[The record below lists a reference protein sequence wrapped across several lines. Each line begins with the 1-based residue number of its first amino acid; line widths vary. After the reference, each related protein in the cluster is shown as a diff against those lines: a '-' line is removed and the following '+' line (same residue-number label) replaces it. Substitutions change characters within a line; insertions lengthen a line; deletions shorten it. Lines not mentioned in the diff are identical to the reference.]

1 MPPEGVR
8 RSSRIPREIAI
19 LLVGSDMEGK
29 MFSEQTKTVL
39 LSRHGA
45 GIVSQY
51 ALYAEQELI
60 LRRLDTNKE
69 AEIRV
74 VGQLGSD
81 GGMYTYG
88 VAFLNPEMDLWGIKF
103 PGMSESEKV
112 ASRVQ
117 LQCSSCRTREM
128 VEQSDLE
135 SDVYLVNEGIVRSCK
150 KCGSSTFWKRATD
163 DASDELVPVGTIS
176 SLEFE
181 VKEEPVATL
190 PAAAPDPGS
199 AAKSPTRIENRRKHV
214 RTKANFKACVRSYT
228 FGDDIVTCE
237 DISRG
242 GLRFKS
248 RKAYVAKT
256 DIEVA
261 APYSPGTQS
270 IFVRAQIVHVVE
282 LKQERRY
289 RCGVCYA
296 KS

>member
-1 MPPEGVR
+1 
-8 RSSRIPREIAI
+8 
-19 LLVGSDMEGK
+19 MEGK

-60 LRRLDTNKE
+60 LRRHDTDKE

-74 VGQLGSD
+74 VGQLGFED
-81 GGMYTYG
+81 GLYTYG

-103 PGMSESEKV
+103 PGMTESEKE

-117 LQCSSCRTREM
+117 LQCSSCRTRET

-150 KCGSSTFWKRATD
+150 KCGSSTFWKRASD
-163 DASDELVPVGTIS
+163 DDTEEMVTVAVAVAPAGEESE
-176 SLEFE
+176 
-181 VKEEPVATL
+181 KEEA
-190 PAAAPDPGS
+190 PAESPRETTAEPAPTEKFPS
-199 AAKSPTRIENRRKHV
+199 KPENRRKHL
-214 RTKANFKACVRSYT
+214 RTKVSFKACIRSYT

-237 DISRG
+237 DMSRG

-248 RKAYVAKT
+248 RKAYTVKAE
-256 DIEVA
+256 IEVA
-261 APYSPGTQS
+261 APYSPGSQA
-270 IFVRAQIVHVVE
+270 IFVRGQIVHVTE
-282 LKQERRY
+282 LKEERRY
-289 RCGVCYA
+289 RCGVSYA